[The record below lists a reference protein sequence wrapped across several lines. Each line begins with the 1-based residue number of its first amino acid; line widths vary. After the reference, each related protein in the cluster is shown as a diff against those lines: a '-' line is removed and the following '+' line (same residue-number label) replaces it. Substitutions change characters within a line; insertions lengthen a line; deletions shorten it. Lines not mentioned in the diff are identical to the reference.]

1 MGDGCVVP
9 LPDGS
14 PCGRAAEPGAPL
26 PLCRPHLAT
35 AHDWV
40 EREVG
45 ATDLLPAPCAACGH
59 RVGVTYPSGR
69 ICERCEWRFGEVPD
83 PDLLA
88 LGEPRVD
95 VVYYVRWRDQVKI
108 GTTANARRRLAAL
121 PVEEVL
127 AFERG
132 DRLVERRRHE
142 QFAAHRFPRTEW
154 FRLHD
159 ELVAL
164 TDELNAGVDD
174 PWVLIDRWTSRR
186 LAARA

>member
-1 MGDGCVVP
+1 VDELCGLRVARGGRCE
-9 LPDGS
+9 LPVE
-14 PCGRAAEPGAPL
+14 AGAPIA
-26 PLCRPHLAT
+26 LCSLHLAV

-45 ATDLLPAPCAACGH
+45 TTDLLPSPCAACGH
-59 RVGVTYPSGR
+59 RVGVRYPSGW
-69 ICERCEWRFGEVPD
+69 ICARCEWRVGEVPD
-83 PDLLA
+83 LESAA
-88 LGEPRVD
+88 LDDARVD
-95 VVYYVRWRDQVKI
+95 VVYYVRWRNQVKI
-108 GTTANARRRLAAL
+108 GTTANPRRRLAAL

-154 FRLHD
+154 FQIHD
-159 ELVAL
+159 ELTAL
-164 TDELNAGVDD
+164 TDELRAGADD
-174 PWVLIDRWTSRR
+174 PWALVDRWTSRR

>member
-1 MGDGCVVP
+1 MGGQCVGAGAP
-9 LPDGS
+9 EA
-14 PCGRAAEPGAPL
+14 PCDRPAEPGAPL
-26 PLCRPHLAT
+26 PLCGLHLAA
-35 AHDWV
+35 AHDFV
-40 EREVG
+40 ERAVG
-45 ATDLLPAPCAACGH
+45 VTDLLPAPCAACGH
-59 RVGVTYPSGR
+59 RIGVRYPTGW
-69 ICERCEWRFGEVPD
+69 ICERCEWRFGDAPD
-83 PDLLA
+83 VELLA
-88 LGEPRVD
+88 SGDLRVD

-108 GTTANARRRLAAL
+108 GTTANPRRRLAAL

-159 ELVAL
+159 ELLAL
-164 TDELNAGVDD
+164 TDELSAGVDD
-174 PWVLIDRWTSRR
+174 PWVLVDRWVSRR